1 MKRKE
6 REESRDESV
15 SSARCAVQYAFLN
28 RRSFMAYALSLIFF
42 LLVFFHLDLKG
53 LAIFRY
59 RRVNDTPERKIY
71 LSKRTRMHLRIAF
84 TRSHVHSS
92 RCTSRFTA
100 RNGRREELCE
110 MDARVWYEIDRKRN
124 KKRGYIHIYI
134 RNSFE
139 ISSDR
144 SYIRH
149 ATHTFVP
156 YPIN

>member
-1 MKRKE
+1 MRRKE

-53 LAIFRY
+53 PAIFRY

-110 MDARVWYEIDRKRN
+110 MDARVWNEIDRKRK
-124 KKRGYIHIYI
+124 KKRGYIYIYT
-134 RNSFE
+134 FE
-139 ISSDR
+139 ISSNR
-144 SYIRH
+144 SYIRY

-156 YPIN
+156 HPIN

>member
-1 MKRKE
+1 MRRKE

-53 LAIFRY
+53 PAIFRY

-110 MDARVWYEIDRKRN
+110 MDARVWNEIDRKR
-124 KKRGYIHIYI
+124 KKKEDIYIHIYV
-134 RNSFE
+134 RNIVESFVHT
-139 ISSDR
+139 I
-144 SYIRH
+144 Y